1 MTITDGQIHDL
12 LTFARA
18 GRQTDRKRALHDSCI
33 AALRGS
39 IPHRQRC
46 MQEHLRLKRLRA
58 VIRDFFKDKPP
69 GTTIE
74 QHELDAY
81 HQRLREV
88 ALDEEVRP

>member
-1 MTITDGQIHDL
+1 MTITDDQIREL
-12 LTFARA
+12 LAFSRG

-33 AALRGS
+33 AALEGS
-39 IPHRQRC
+39 LPHRHRC
-46 MQEHLRLKRLRA
+46 MQEHLRLKRICT

-81 HQRLREV
+81 HQHLRE
-88 ALDEEVRP
+88 AAQEEA